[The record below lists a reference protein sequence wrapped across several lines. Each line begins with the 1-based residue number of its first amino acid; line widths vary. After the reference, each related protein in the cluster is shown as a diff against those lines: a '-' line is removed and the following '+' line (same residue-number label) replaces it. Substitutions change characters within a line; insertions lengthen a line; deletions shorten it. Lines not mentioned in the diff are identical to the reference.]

1 MFLFYFKLNILKRIK
16 KLPEKS
22 DLRLIDVLPPSE
34 FSKGYAAGFFD
45 GEGSIGLYI
54 RKNRPKPVISITNC
68 SWHVLNYLHALVLP
82 LLEVDFPAQKGMQ
95 IRISA
100 WEDVKN
106 FVEVFKDICIVK
118 REQLEL
124 MHNAVKMHD
133 NLVKK
138 RKDKKVYSQDDVEIF
153 KQIANEIK
161 KAKKTIIYH
170 TRLMEKY
177 RKEA

>member
-1 MFLFYFKLNILKRIK
+1 MVVEARARNRIK

-22 DLRLIDVLPPSE
+22 DLRLIDVLPPYE

-45 GEGSIGLYI
+45 GEGSVGLYI
-54 RKNRPKPVISITNC
+54 QKNRPKPIISITNC
-68 SWHVLNYLHALVLP
+68 SWHVLNYLQALILP
-82 LLEVDFPAQKGMQ
+82 LLEVDFSAQKDMQ

-124 MHNAVKMHD
+124 MHNAVKMHE

-138 RKDKKVYSQDDVEIF
+138 RKGKKVYSQDDVEIF
-153 KQIANEIK
+153 NQIANEIK
-161 KAKKTIIYH
+161 KAKKSIIYQAL
-170 TRLMEKY
+170 LMEKY